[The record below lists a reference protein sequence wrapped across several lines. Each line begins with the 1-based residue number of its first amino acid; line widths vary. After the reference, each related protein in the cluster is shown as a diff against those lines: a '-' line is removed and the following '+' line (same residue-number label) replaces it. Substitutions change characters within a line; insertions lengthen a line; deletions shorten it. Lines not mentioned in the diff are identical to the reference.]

1 MCIHGEYG
9 FGGEQNPIS
18 NDFII
23 SSKMDYIALGHVHQ
37 RTEPKRIG
45 NTYIAYCG
53 CPEGLGF
60 DEQGVKGV
68 YVGEIDKNRCDLHF
82 VPTCKRMHIVE
93 KADVS
98 GLDDTTAV
106 FEKCLF
112 EIKEKYGESFGENL
126 YKIVLTGETAPD
138 VSINIAELTERFKS
152 ITYFTKISD
161 KTTLKF
167 DIEELKNETSLKGV
181 FVEKM
186 LETIENEPENAAKLQ
201 AALKIGLKAF
211 SGEVDLLENQ

>member
-1 MCIHGEYG
+1 MK
-9 FGGEQNPIS
+9 S
-18 NDFII
+18 
-23 SSKMDYIALGHVHQ
+23 LV
-37 RTEPKRIG
+37 
-45 NTYIAYCG
+45 
-53 CPEGLGF
+53 
-60 DEQGVKGV
+60 
-68 YVGEIDKNRCDLHF
+68 
-82 VPTCKRMHIVE
+82 
-93 KADVS
+93 VS
-98 GLDDTTAV
+98 TSLTA
-106 FEKCLF
+106 
-112 EIKEKYGESFGENL
+112 
-126 YKIVLTGETAPD
+126 TETAPD

-186 LETIENEPENAAKLQ
+186 LERIENEPENAAKLQ